1 MQVKIKKQTNKQAET
16 GRTKAKYMTGQ
27 SMYIDLDL
35 PSISHFKV
43 GLDTLTC
50 RDWASE
56 PWERSEMIR

>member
-1 MQVKIKKQTNKQAET
+1 
-16 GRTKAKYMTGQ
+16 
-27 SMYIDLDL
+27 MYIDLDL

-56 PWERSEMIR
+56 PWKRSEMIR